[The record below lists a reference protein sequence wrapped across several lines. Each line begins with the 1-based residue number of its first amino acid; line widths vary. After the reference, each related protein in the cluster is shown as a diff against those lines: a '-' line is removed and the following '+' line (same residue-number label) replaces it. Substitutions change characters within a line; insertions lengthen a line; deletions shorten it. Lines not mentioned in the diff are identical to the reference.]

1 MCPSREPPVNI
12 MPDLKRYPIF
22 GYLLSVLLVAA
33 GILVTVLLWPG
44 MRDTPFV
51 LLFFVVLLSSWRG
64 GYGPGLIATALSAIV
79 SKLFLIAPLY
89 SLGFSSRV
97 DFLRLLIFV
106 FNSMLFVWLFSTR
119 KATEEALRQSE
130 ENLRELF
137 ENAND
142 IIYTHDLKGNY
153 ASLNKAGERVTGYTH
168 EEAMRMNASQVVAPE
183 YLELARRMIAR
194 KVVDAQV
201 QTFYELEI
209 ITKDGRRVPLEVST
223 QLVYEDGKPTGVQ
236 GIARDITKRK
246 RAEEALRESE
256 ERYRELFENANDLV
270 YTHDMKGNFT
280 SLNKAG
286 ERITGYTRA
295 EALRLNIAQVVVP
308 KYLKTALEMI
318 ERKVTTDVPTC
329 YELEIFAKDGRRVPL
344 EVSTR
349 VIMEGGEPVGVQ
361 GIARDITEHKRTED
375 TLRSL
380 SLVDDLTGLYNR
392 RGFFALA
399 EQQMKL
405 AQRTGHGFTLVF
417 ADLDGLKKIND
428 TYGHKEG
435 DHALARVAEVLKKSF
450 RESDIIAR
458 LGGDEFTI
466 LAIDDYDTRPR
477 QVTARLQER
486 LEESNNGVDDYYRL
500 SLSFGEIR
508 FEPASTLSIE
518 ELIERADQV
527 MYEHKQSRKRR
538 RKEAVP
544 DLVF

>member
-1 MCPSREPPVNI
+1 
-12 MPDLKRYPIF
+12 MPDLKRYPLF
-22 GYLLSVLLVAA
+22 GYSLSVLLVAA

-44 MRDTPFV
+44 MRETPFV

-64 GYGPGLIATALSAIV
+64 GYGPGLVATALSAIV

-89 SLGFSSRV
+89 SLSFARRE
-97 DFLRLLIFV
+97 DFLRLLVFV
-106 FNSMLFVWLFSTR
+106 FNSLLFVWLFSTR
-119 KATEEALRQSE
+119 KAAEAALRRSE
-130 ENLRELF
+130 ENLRKLF

-142 IIYTHDLKGNY
+142 IIYTHDLQGNY
-153 ASLNKAGERVTGYTH
+153 TSLNKAGEKITGYMR
-168 EEAMRMNASQVVAPE
+168 EEALRMNASQVVAPE
-183 YLELARRMIAR
+183 YLELAQAMIAR
-194 KVVDAQV
+194 KVEDEQT
-201 QTFYELEI
+201 QTFYHLEI

-223 QLVYEDGKPTGVQ
+223 QLVYEGGAPVGVQ

-286 ERITGYTRA
+286 ERITGYTRE
-295 EALRLNIAQVVVP
+295 EALALNIAQVVAP
-308 KYLKTALEMI
+308 KYLKTAREMI
-318 ERKVTTDVPTC
+318 ERKTTTDVPTC

-349 VIMEGGEPVGVQ
+349 LIMEGGEPMGVQ
-361 GIARDITEHKRTED
+361 GIARDITAHKRTED

-392 RGFFALA
+392 RGFLALA

-405 AQRTGHGFTLVF
+405 AARTGHGFTLVF

-435 DHALARVAEVLKKSF
+435 DRALARVAEVLKKSF

-466 LAIDDYDTRPR
+466 LAIDDYATRAR
-477 QVTARLQER
+477 HVTARLQER
-486 LEESNNGVDDYYRL
+486 LEESNKGLDDAYQL

-508 FEPASTLSIE
+508 FEPESALSIE
-518 ELIERADQV
+518 ELIARADQV

-538 RKEAVP
+538 RKEALP

>member
-1 MCPSREPPVNI
+1 MS
-12 MPDLKRYPIF
+12 DLKRYPLLN
-22 GYLLSVLLVAA
+22 YLLPVLLVTA

-44 MRDTPFV
+44 MRETPFV

-64 GYGPGLIATALSAIV
+64 GFGPGLLAAALSAVV
-79 SKLFLIAPLY
+79 SKLFLIEPLY
-89 SLGFSSRV
+89 SLSFASRV
-97 DFLRLLIFV
+97 DFLRLLIFI
-106 FNSMLFVWLFSTR
+106 FNSLLFVWLFSTH

-130 ENLRELF
+130 ENMRELF
-137 ENAND
+137 ENASD
-142 IIYTHDLKGNY
+142 IIYTHDLDGNY
-153 ASLNKAGERVTGYTH
+153 TSLNKAGERVTGYTH
-168 EEAMRMNASQVVAPE
+168 DEALRMNASQVVAPE

-201 QTFYELEI
+201 QTFYQLEI
-209 ITKDGRRVPLEVST
+209 ITKDGRRVPVEIST
-223 QLVYEDGKPTGVQ
+223 QLIYEDGKPVGVQ
-236 GIARDITKRK
+236 GIAREITKRK

-286 ERITGYTRA
+286 ERITGYTRD
-295 EALRLNIAQVVVP
+295 EALQLNIAQVVVP
-308 KYLKTALEMI
+308 KYLKTAREML
-318 ERKVTTDVPTC
+318 ERKTASDLPTR
-329 YELEIFAKDGRRVPL
+329 YELEIFAKDGRRVPI

-349 VIMEGGEPVGVQ
+349 VIMKGGEAVGVQ
-361 GIARDITEHKRTED
+361 GIARDITEHKRTEE

-405 AQRTGHGFTLVF
+405 AGRTGHGFTLIF

-428 TYGHKEG
+428 TYGHKAG
-435 DHALARVAEVLKKSF
+435 DRALCSVADILKKSF
-450 RESDIIAR
+450 RDSDIIAR

-466 LAIDDYDTRPR
+466 LAIDDYDTKARR
-477 QVTARLQER
+477 VTARLEER
-486 LEESNNGVDDYYRL
+486 LEERNANVDADYKL

-508 FEPASTLSIE
+508 FEPESALSIE
-518 ELIERADQV
+518 ELIARADHV
-527 MYEHKQSRKRR
+527 MYEHKQGKKRR
-538 RKEAVP
+538 RAEAMP